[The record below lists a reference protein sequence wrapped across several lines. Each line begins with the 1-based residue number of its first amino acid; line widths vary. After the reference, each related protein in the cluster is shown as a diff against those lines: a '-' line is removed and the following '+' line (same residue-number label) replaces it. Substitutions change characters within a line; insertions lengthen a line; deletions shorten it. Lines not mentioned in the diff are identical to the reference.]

1 MLTVILDG
9 IRKHLNEMMQQC
21 IPESISGDVTANIRA
36 SGIDTKLNNRE
47 SAALYIEAIIRSLE
61 PQVIATDSGTGSG
74 VTSIKRDPPSWEHHV
89 SSKRPKARESRIQP
103 TTGASEGCIQEATG
117 EEYTLSE

>member
-47 SAALYIEAIIRSLE
+47 SAARYIEAIIRSLE
-61 PQVIATDSGTGSG
+61 PQAIATDSGTGSG

-89 SSKRPKARESRIQP
+89 SVQQQASQGQGEPDPVHYGRFR
-103 TTGASEGCIQEATG
+103 GA
-117 EEYTLSE
+117 